1 MVEVI
6 VYKLHERHKKIRS
19 NVYYVADIKNIHG
32 ISMDNVQVK
41 EKDIP
46 SLVLKII
53 NILTSN
59 SSFIFNKS
67 KIVFKKPGIISI
79 ENFEK
84 LEGFSV
90 IKKGFSFEEQ
100 EEFENIFIE
109 KKIN

>member
-1 MVEVI
+1 MSN
-6 VYKLHERHKKIRS
+6 IRV
-19 NVYYVADIKNIHG
+19 N
-32 ISMDNVQVK
+32 
-41 EKDIP
+41 EKDIL
-46 SLVLKII
+46 SLVLEMT
-53 NILTSN
+53 NILNSN
-59 SSFIFNKS
+59 PDFTFNKS

-109 KKIN
+109 KK